1 MILAYGG
8 KAESDIEKNVKQWK
22 ANAQVLTH
30 NHCRVLADKGKKNV
44 MLYFYTATSIYWHC

>member
-22 ANAQVLTH
+22 ANVQVLTH
-30 NHCRVLADKGKKNV
+30 NHGRVLAGKGKKNV
-44 MLYFYTATSIYWHC
+44 ML